1 VCGTKVMGSCKMR
14 LTPSGLCVVSGIAEG
29 PGKPDANVRF
39 VGTKGGAEMLG
50 KDVGTYPALVSG
62 MNSDEVG
69 GMAVV
74 AGP

>member
-1 VCGTKVMGSCKMR
+1 LS
-14 LTPSGLCVVSGIAEG
+14 VVGGGAEG

-50 KDVGTYPALVSG
+50 KDVGTCPKPVNG
-62 MNSDEVG
+62 VNNDEVG
-69 GMAVV
+69 KAAVM